1 MPYEQIVKVMDTA
14 KKAGIGKIGFG
25 VNKVEDKRMESGSE
39 QMRRGED

>member
-14 KKAGIGKIGFG
+14 KKVGKIGFG